1 MSDEAVWDDEDDQN
15 VVGLIR
21 ICEDLKT
28 RLVPYGA
35 SAEGW
40 GSAIRTLHRVKRIT
54 GAESRSLRSPS
65 TETPDNG

>member
-35 SAEGW
+35 SASGW
-40 GSAIRTLHRVKRIT
+40 DSAITTLHRVKRLVRASAAGPT
-54 GAESRSLRSPS
+54 GGDR
-65 TETPDNG
+65 

>member
-21 ICEDLKT
+21 ICEGLKT

-35 SAEGW
+35 SSEGW
-40 GSAIRTLHRVKRIT
+40 DSALTTLHRVKRLARAARRSVSE
-54 GAESRSLRSPS
+54 GARDE
-65 TETPDNG
+65 